1 MSDSKQ
7 GADPVGGTTEKSVS
21 FEASLE
27 QLESIVDQLEE
38 GQLGLEPSL
47 VRFEEGIRL
56 LRSCHAILE
65 NAERRIEVLTGF
77 ATDGSAQLANF
88 DAQATFE
95 ETGGTALRPARR
107 RVAGKSATNPEEN
120 MDDF

>member
-7 GADPVGGTTEKSVS
+7 GADSVGETKENSVS

-56 LRSCHAILE
+56 LRCCHAILE

-77 ATDGSAQLANF
+77 AADGSAQLANF

-95 ETGGTALRPARR
+95 ETGGTASRPVRR

-120 MDDF
+120 TGDF